1 MCLLKHCDSS
11 SKNFSDLRTLANS
24 EYKIFVR
31 CSDEVMKT
39 EGIYQ
44 LGDDFD
50 SNNKGET
57 LLPGIPEA
65 KSPNENLLDEL
76 N

>member
-1 MCLLKHCDSS
+1 
-11 SKNFSDLRTLANS
+11 
-24 EYKIFVR
+24 
-31 CSDEVMKT
+31 MKT